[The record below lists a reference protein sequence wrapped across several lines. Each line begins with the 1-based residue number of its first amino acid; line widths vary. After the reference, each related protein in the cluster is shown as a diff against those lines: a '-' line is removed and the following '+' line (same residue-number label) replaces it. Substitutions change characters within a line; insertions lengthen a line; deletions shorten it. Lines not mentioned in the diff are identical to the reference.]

1 VAEYIQTTARSILRK
16 SKLTDSWF
24 VSRYGMNLYRG
35 CEHACAYC
43 DGRAEKYRV
52 EGDFGRR
59 IEVKENAPEL
69 LRRELARVKERG
81 FVFIGGGV
89 CDAYQ
94 PAEERFGL
102 ARACLEIVRDRGLPA
117 HVLTKSV
124 LVERDADLLQ
134 AINEQAGAIVSM
146 SISSLDPEHQRIFEP
161 GCAAVE
167 ERLACLARFRELG
180 LGVGVM
186 LMPVL
191 PLLSDSAAQLEAAAR
206 RFAEVGVDFVLPGGL
221 TLKRGRQ
228 MDHMLEVLG
237 GHDPSLVQR
246 YRALYPGRDRWGNA
260 RADYYAD
267 LEARFARAL
276 LGHGLSP
283 RIPHRLYR
291 GRVERNVEVAMV
303 LAHIHDLLRMQ
314 GQKKQAYATA
324 SRRILELGI
333 RQDVSDLA
341 DHGMLESLPGI
352 GPGIAGLITEL
363 LSTGRCEYYEDL
375 IVKPAVDR

>member
-1 VAEYIQTTARSILRK
+1 MAEYVLKKARSILRK

-43 DGRAEKYRV
+43 DGRAERYRV

-59 IEVKENAPEL
+59 VEVKENAPEL

-81 FVFIGGGV
+81 FVFLGGGV

-94 PAEERFGL
+94 PAEERHGL
-102 ARACLEIVRDRGLPA
+102 ARRCLELVRDRGLPA

-134 AINEQAGAIVSM
+134 EINEQAGAIVSM
-146 SISSLDPEHQRIFEP
+146 SVSSLDREHQRLFEP
-161 GCAAVE
+161 GCPAVE
-167 ERLACLARFRELG
+167 ERLACLARLRGRG

-191 PLLSDSAAQLEAAAR
+191 PLLSDSPAQLDAAAR
-206 RFAEVGVDFVLPGGL
+206 RFAEVGVDFVVPGGL
-221 TLKRGRQ
+221 TLKRDRQ
-228 MDHMLEVLG
+228 MDHMLAVLG
-237 GHDPSLVQR
+237 RLDPELVRR
-246 YRALYPGRDRWGNA
+246 YRALYPAGDRWGNA
-260 RADYYAD
+260 RGDYYAG
-267 LEARFARAL
+267 LEGRFARAL
-276 LGHGLSP
+276 LGHGLCP

-303 LAHIHDLLRMQ
+303 LAHIHDLSRMR
-314 GQKKQAYATA
+314 GQKKPAYATA
-324 SRRILELGI
+324 SRRILELGT

-341 DHGMLESLPGI
+341 DHGMLESLPGV
-352 GPGIAGLITEL
+352 GPGIARLITEL
-363 LSTGRCEYYEDL
+363 LSTGRCERYEEL
-375 IVKPAVDR
+375 IAGVD